1 MTRQPHERHTS
12 ASTHSGYLT
21 PSDFATDTTEIR
33 YVDGSRAPFLINATT
48 TDKGTWPVGSQ
59 WRKNPIPMCGC
70 DIGTGCGS
78 KAAAVEKAEEEGERS
93 RRQRS
98 VIGREEIEQEC
109 AEVRFAGEGERVVA
123 GCAVGAR
130 GGERRRR
137 RRVEQFA
144 AARRL
149 DGAFPRG
156 EQFTQ
161 LLVAML
167 FD

>member
-1 MTRQPHERHTS
+1 MAVAVAE
-12 ASTHSGYLT
+12 
-21 PSDFATDTTEIR
+21 E
-33 YVDGSRAPFLINATT
+33 V
-48 TDKGTWPVGSQ
+48 
-59 WRKNPIPMCGC
+59 
-70 DIGTGCGS
+70 
-78 KAAAVEKAEEEGERS
+78 AAVVGVAARHLHASRLRIEKLQLGRRRAQRRLLTEQAEEEGERR
-93 RRQRS
+93 RRQRC
-98 VIGREEIEQEC
+98 VVRREEVEQEC
-109 AEVRFAGEGERVVA
+109 AEVRFAGEGQRVVA

-167 FD
+167 FDQH

>member
-1 MTRQPHERHTS
+1 MAVVE
-12 ASTHSGYLT
+12 
-21 PSDFATDTTEIR
+21 E
-33 YVDGSRAPFLINATT
+33 V
-48 TDKGTWPVGSQ
+48 VEE
-59 WRKNPIPMCGC
+59 
-70 DIGTGCGS
+70 
-78 KAAAVEKAEEEGERS
+78 AAVGVAARHLHASRLRIEKLKLGRRRPQRRLLTEQAEEEGERR
-93 RRQRS
+93 RRQRR
-98 VIGREEIEQEC
+98 VVRREEVEQEC

-149 DGAFPRG
+149 DRAFPRG